1 MIRRPPR
8 STRTDTLFPYTTLFR
23 SERDPVVVPLEDLSG
38 TRDRAEGVAGA
49 VAPLTRAITRRRQA
63 GFRGGRE
70 HPGCHQLRVLHAER
84 PVQITYRPE
93 EHERSRG
100 KEDRRVPLV
109 QLAVRAEGDGEPDLM
124 TGHRSRQDAVPGERV
139 GESSPDPHEEQPC
152 EQGTSEIGRAHV

>member
-49 VAPLTRAITRRRQA
+49 VGPLTRAIPRRRQA

-84 PVQITYRPE
+84 PVQLTYRPAD
-93 EHERSRG
+93 HERARG
-100 KEDRRVPLV
+100 TEDRRVPLV
-109 QLAVRAEGDGEPDLM
+109 PYAGRPGGEGDDR
-124 TGHRSRQDAVPGERV
+124 TG
-139 GESSPDPHEEQPC
+139 
-152 EQGTSEIGRAHV
+152 